1 MRRSVKRAPKEV
13 DRRLRLK
20 TRGVSGA
27 LQNSGMPGHRSK
39 GMGHPKGMSRP
50 TGMARR
56 GMSRPKGM
64 ARSMGMN
71 GSKRFGRSMGMGGS
85 KGLGRSMGMG
95 RSKGLGRSMGM
106 GGSMGAGH
114 SMGIGRS
121 KGLGRSMGMGRS
133 KGLGRSMGMG
143 RSKGLGRSM
152 GMGGSMGTKGR
163 GAMAGKLAGSQL
175 KSRARTGMSRARTGA
190 SRVQTG
196 MHRSQTGMHQAHTGA
211 TKAIAWMI
219 PASIAARR
227 VASHRMTAARGWTAP
242 RIERAAVYFNGSMAP
257 KIGSALSDTAAWIEP
272 DKHRHRTRNTL
283 LGGLAVCLAG
293 AAVAVVV
300 TRRRHQMEHLLE
312 PEESLEAE
320 RYRQEQTLS
329 GSYRPGS
336 GQSPS
341 SYGGGSVSG
350 YGSGSVS
357 GTRGVGGITPE

>member
-27 LQNSGMPGHRSK
+27 LQHSGMPGHHSK
-39 GMGHPKGMSRP
+39 GMGHPKGMNRP
-50 TGMARR
+50 MGMARR

-71 GSKRFGRSMGMGGS
+71 GSKRFGRSMNMGGSKGLGRSMGMGGS

-95 RSKGLGRSMGM
+95 
-106 GGSMGAGH
+106 GSLGAGH
-114 SMGIGRS
+114 SMGMGHS
-121 KGLGRSMGMGRS
+121 KGLGRSMGMGR
-133 KGLGRSMGMG
+133 MG
-143 RSKGLGRSM
+143 RS
-152 GMGGSMGTKGR
+152 KGR
-163 GAMAGKLAGSQL
+163 GAMAGKLAKSQL

-227 VASHRMTAARGWTAP
+227 MASHRMTAARGWTAP
-242 RIERAAVYFNGSMAP
+242 QIERAAVYFNGSMAP

-283 LGGLAVCLAG
+283 LGGIAVCLAG
-293 AAVAVVV
+293 AAVAMMAS
-300 TRRRHQMEHLLE
+300 RRRHQMEHLLE
-312 PEESLEAE
+312 PEESLETE
-320 RYRQEQTLS
+320 RYRQEQAYS
-329 GSYRPGS
+329 GSYGPGS
-336 GQSPS
+336 TGQSPS

-350 YGSGSVS
+350 
-357 GTRGVGGITPE
+357 TRGAGGIAPE